1 MIDNLQLNRLQQI
14 QNSLARAAK
23 ATKSTRITPI
33 LKYLRWLKVYERFS
47 LTYKVFTTAQPGL
60 EVRRYGPVWHTGTS
74 LVGLK
79 AYRHFFLARC
89 HTGMP

>member
-1 MIDNLQLNRLQQI
+1 MYVIFVLYVQLL
-14 QNSLARAAK
+14 
-23 ATKSTRITPI
+23 
-33 LKYLRWLKVYERFS
+33 
-47 LTYKVFTTAQPGL
+47 PGL

>member
-1 MIDNLQLNRLQQI
+1 MFTRFRSLLREGLMMSVALYSHKPKKFRFFQAVNGLQMW
-14 QNSLARAAK
+14 RAA
-23 ATKSTRITPI
+23 
-33 LKYLRWLKVYERFS
+33 
-47 LTYKVFTTAQPGL
+47 GL

-79 AYRHFFLARC
+79 AYRHFFLARR